1 MKNSE
6 SLKEF
11 KKLNSSQIS
20 EKIEQL
26 RKDLF
31 GLRFKQATRQLNETH
46 KFKII
51 KKQVAQ
57 LLTLSKSQNDS
68 QTTSD

>member
-11 KKLNSSQIS
+11 KKLNSIQIT
-20 EKIEQL
+20 EKIEEL

-31 GLRFKQATRQLNETH
+31 DLRFKQATRQLNETH
-46 KFKII
+46 NFKIL
-51 KKQVAQ
+51 KKQIAQ
-57 LLTLSKSQNDS
+57 LLTLSKSQSTS
-68 QTTSD
+68 QASSD